1 MFHSQ
6 MNNHNQSWVL
16 RQNYG
21 TKTNQSDMR
30 ELIMTQKFVTCPWGG
45 WGVHRQN
52 VIDGIYNDRMPIQ
65 VGRSSRGQDR
75 RFVEEMAIGDIVVIP
90 FVGTKECI
98 IAKITSDV
106 EYAIESGLK
115 WKEENGQIQLGDN
128 NGLPFQPVGRRIE
141 IIRDSF
147 IPAKSFGPMTLCKL
161 NRLLLLPHSS

>member
-1 MFHSQ
+1 MSIS
-6 MNNHNQSWVL
+6 NQSWVL

-21 TKTNQSDMR
+21 SKTNQTDMR
-30 ELIMTQKFVTCPWGG
+30 ELIITKKFVTCPWGG

-52 VIDGIYNDRMPIQ
+52 VIDKIYNDRRPIL

-106 EYAIESGLK
+106 EYAIDSGLK
-115 WKEENGQIQLGDN
+115 WKEEDGQIQLGDN
-128 NGLPFQPVGRRIE
+128 DGLPFQPVGRRIE
-141 IIRDSF
+141 IIRDRF
-147 IPAKSFGPMTLCKL
+147 IQAKPFGPMTLSKL
-161 NRLLLLPHSS
+161 NWILLLPNSSL